1 MISKE
6 LFIETINFIKERE
19 EAEQKMTKIMSYE
32 FGDAIFW
39 PYMKYEGQLIKV
51 LENALDTDMVSWYIY
66 ESQYGERY
74 QYISEID
81 KDGNKVPIMVKTS
94 EQLYNYI
101 IKEFEEK
108 NKKYES
114 TCSN

>member
-1 MISKE
+1 MLSKE

-19 EAEQKMTKIMSYE
+19 EAEQKMTKIMSDE

-39 PYMKYEGQLIKV
+39 PYMKYEEQLIKV
-51 LENALDTDMVSWYIY
+51 IENAYDTDMVKWYIY
-66 ESQYGERY
+66 EADYGKNY
-74 QYISEID
+74 QYIFETD
-81 KDGNKVPIMVKTS
+81 KDGNEKPIMVKTP

-108 NKKYES
+108 NK
-114 TCSN
+114 